1 MPLDPKS
8 RALVVLKTHGRGKNY
23 DDAVRLYL
31 LSDPKRKSVTV
42 DHAEIA
48 AVQRRLELEA
58 GL

>member
-1 MPLDPKS
+1 MPLDHKS
-8 RALVVLKTHGRGKNY
+8 RALDILKTHGRGKNY
-23 DDAVRLYL
+23 DDAARLYL

-48 AVQRRLELEA
+48 ECQRKLELEA